1 MEIQVHVFRK
11 TVIRRRR
18 GSTRRETGITQ
29 PRWSADIAAGTARG
43 RADHSALWLV
53 ELKSF

>member
-29 PRWSADIAAGTARG
+29 PRWSADIAAGTAQG